1 MTRSYIETLTE
12 AYFLYNIKGMTLV
25 AIGKAGYMRD
35 NYNREIN
42 YMRVSVTE
50 LCNLRC
56 RYCMPEEGIAKKA
69 HEDMMTAEETVMA
82 VKTAARLGIS
92 KIRITGGEP
101 LVKRGIVKLCGAIAE
116 IPGIEE
122 VCITTNGVL
131 LPQFAKDLKAAG
143 VSRLNISMDTLDPD
157 KYRYIT
163 RNGELSDAVEGI
175 RAAREAGFE
184 HLKINNVLMGGFND
198 DEIPD
203 FVELTRKQPIEVRF
217 IELMPIGGGIG
228 FDKAQFVSCE
238 TVLERVPELKSMDME
253 EGVARLYRLPEAS
266 GRVGLIRPI
275 SCDFCE
281 GCNKIR
287 LTADGKLKPCL
298 HSDQEISLRGLDTDQ
313 MEQVLRDAILDKPQ
327 KREEINADN
336 PSRAGRDMN
345 QIGG

>member
-1 MTRSYIETLTE
+1 M
-12 AYFLYNIKGMTLV
+12 K
-25 AIGKAGYMRD
+25 D
-35 NYNREIN
+35 HYNREIT

-69 HEDMMTAEETVMA
+69 HEDMMTAEETIMTI
-82 VKTAARLGIS
+82 KAAAELGIR

-101 LVKRGIVKLCGAIAE
+101 LVKRGIIKLCAGIRD

-122 VCITTNGVL
+122 LCMTTNGTL

-143 VSRLNISMDTLDPD
+143 VSRLNISLDTLDPE
-157 KYRYIT
+157 KYRHIT
-163 RNGELSDAVEGI
+163 RIGELKDAMAGI
-175 RAAREAGFE
+175 QAAEEAGFE
-184 HLKINNVLMGGFND
+184 KLKINNVLMGGFND
-198 DEIPD
+198 DEITA
-203 FVELTRKQPIEVRF
+203 FVDLTKDRPIEVRF

-228 FDKAQFVSCE
+228 FDKAGFVSCD
-238 TVLERVPELKSMDME
+238 TVLERVPELENLNQE
-253 EGVARLYRLPEAS
+253 EGVARLYRLPGAA
-266 GRVGLIRPI
+266 GRVGLIRPV
-275 SCDFCE
+275 SCDFCQ

-298 HSDQEISLRGLDTDQ
+298 HSDQEISLKGLEQPQ
-313 MEQVLRDAILDKPQ
+313 MKEVLRAAIMDKPQ
-327 KREEINADN
+327 KREELNADS

>member
-1 MTRSYIETLTE
+1 MI
-12 AYFLYNIKGMTLV
+12 
-25 AIGKAGYMRD
+25 D
-35 NYNREIN
+35 NYNRTIT

-69 HEDMMTAEETVMA
+69 HEEMMTAEETIMA
-82 VKTAARLGIS
+82 VKAAAGLGIR

-101 LVKRGIVKLCGAIAE
+101 LVKRGIVKLCEAIAG

-122 VCITTNGVL
+122 VCMTTNGTL
-131 LPQFAKDLKAAG
+131 LPRFAKELKAAG
-143 VSRLNISMDTLDPD
+143 VSRLNISLDTLDEE

-163 RNGELSDAVEGI
+163 RMGELEEALAGI
-175 RAAREAGFE
+175 EAAEQAGFGE
-184 HLKINNVLMGGFND
+184 TKINCVLMGGFND
-198 DEIPD
+198 DEIPR
-203 FVELTRKQPIEVRF
+203 FAELTKHRPIEVRF

-238 TVLERVPELKSMDME
+238 TVLEQVPQLESLERED
-253 EGVARLYRLPEAS
+253 GVARLYAFPGAK
-266 GRVGLIRPI
+266 GRVGLIRPV
-275 SCDFCE
+275 SCEFCE

-298 HSDQEISLRGLDTDQ
+298 HSDQEIALKGMNQDEMKEALR
-313 MEQVLRDAILDKPQ
+313 RAILDKPQ
-327 KREEINADN
+327 KREALDAES
-336 PSRAGRDMN
+336 PSKAGRDMN

>member
-1 MTRSYIETLTE
+1 M
-12 AYFLYNIKGMTLV
+12 K
-25 AIGKAGYMRD
+25 D
-35 NYNREIN
+35 HYNREIT

-69 HEDMMTAEETVMA
+69 HEDMMTAEETIMA
-82 VKTAARLGIS
+82 IKAAAELGIR

-101 LVKRGIVKLCGAIAE
+101 LVKRGIIKLCAGIRG

-122 VCITTNGVL
+122 LCMTTNGTL

-143 VSRLNISMDTLDPD
+143 VSRLNISLDTLDPE
-157 KYRYIT
+157 KYRHIT
-163 RNGELSDAVEGI
+163 RIGEMKDAMAGI
-175 RAAREAGFE
+175 QAAEEAGFE
-184 HLKINNVLMGGFND
+184 KLKINNVLMGGFND
-198 DEIPD
+198 DEIRA
-203 FVELTRKQPIEVRF
+203 FVDLTKDRPIEVRF

-228 FDKAQFVSCE
+228 FDKAGFVSCD
-238 TVLERVPELKSMDME
+238 TVLERVPELENLNQE
-253 EGVARLYRLPEAS
+253 EGVARLYRLPGAA
-266 GRVGLIRPI
+266 GRVGLIRPV
-275 SCDFCE
+275 SCDFCQ

-298 HSDQEISLRGLDTDQ
+298 HSDQEISLKGLEQPQ
-313 MEQVLRDAILDKPQ
+313 MKEVLRAAIMDKPQ
-327 KREEINADN
+327 KREELNADS